1 MTVSLQRECK
11 FPRELRLLT
20 PSQFSFVFANAI
32 PCGSQY
38 FTFLARFNETIDHP
52 RLGITIAK
60 KKVKKA
66 VHRNRIKRV
75 VRESFRQHAYSLHN
89 VDIIVLAKAG
99 CDTLAND
106 ELHTVVQQN
115 WKRLKKKCQSATL

>member
-1 MTVSLQRECK
+1 MTASLKRECK

-38 FTFLARFNETIDHP
+38 FTFLARFNETNEHP

-60 KKVKKA
+60 KKVRKA
-66 VHRNRIKRV
+66 VQRNRVKRII
-75 VRESFRQHAYSLHN
+75 RESFRQHAYSLHN

-99 CDTLAND
+99 CDTLTND
-106 ELHTVVQQN
+106 ELHKVVQQN
-115 WKRLKKKCQSATL
+115 WKRLKKKCHSAKQ